1 MKKVILSA
9 AALLIGAA
17 TFAQVPGAPVADQS
31 LVPQNSAD
39 AEANAGLSIQNGND
53 NRVRVRQ
60 AGELNTSYTEQD
72 NGTGTGGNLARVMQ
86 TGNVNGNQADS
97 GEDNAAEVRQ
107 SGTAN
112 QSTTVQEGDF
122 NNAYTAQG
130 QTNLASSGNKA
141 KIRQGTGNQA
151 ESNYAAIEQDGVDN
165 QAQTQQ
171 TYDNSDAWTRQNG
184 TENKSMIVQNA
195 APEDSFGHEA
205 ENFQDG
211 DRNESSIDQLG
222 AGARN
227 TARAFQIGSDNQ
239 AKQKQT
245 ATSSLETM
253 GNRAGVAQGQ
263 DGFGAFQFTTV
274 TPVAVALNDRI
285 ATEIEPLASPIN
297 ASNAMSYGAKAKQTQ
312 TGRTQEADI
321 MQFGGTVGFSNYA
334 EQEQVSG
341 WGNDAGI
348 VQGHYSVG
356 QASNYAKQYQA
367 GNNNT
372 AGLVQEGSGFKALQ
386 DQRGRHNEALSYQ
399 TGEDNLL
406 NIHQRGN
413 DNDATSNQHGL
424 ANQALIVQ
432 KGGQSFVAQQNI
444 GLSQNDLSGGGNQI
458 DALQLGPNG
467 DFATDGID
475 CGFEDPMDLDMDYTV
490 PGFDLGDVCPGC

>member
-1 MKKVILSA
+1 MKKIILSA

-17 TFAQVPGAPVADQS
+17 TFAQVSGAPVADQS
-31 LVPQNSAD
+31 LVPKNSAD

-130 QTNLASSGNKA
+130 QNNDASSGNKA

-151 ESNYAAIEQDGVDN
+151 ESNYAAIEQDGADN

-171 TYDNSDAWTRQNG
+171 TYDNSDAWTRQTG
-184 TENKSMIVQNA
+184 DENKSMITQNA
-195 APEDSFGHEA
+195 SPEASDGHEA
-205 ENFQDG
+205 SNEQIGN
-211 DRNESSIDQLG
+211 RNESFINQSG

-227 TARAFQIGSDNQ
+227 VATARQLGDDNQ
-239 AKQKQT
+239 AKQTQT
-245 ATSSLETM
+245 TIASAGMT
-253 GNRAGVAQGQ
+253 GNRGDVTQGVPATF
-263 DGFGAFQFTTV
+263 DPLITTLFSDLGAIDANFSPVIGSQF
-274 TPVAVALNDRI
+274 D
-285 ATEIEPLASPIN
+285 SD
-297 ASNAMSYGAKAKQTQ
+297 GAKAKQIQ
-312 TGRTQEADI
+312 NGKEQEAAI
-321 MQFGGTVGFSNYA
+321 RQFGGSVGASNYA
-334 EQEQVSG
+334 EQVQFSG
-341 WGNDAGI
+341 WGNDAAI
-348 VQGHYSVG
+348 EQGHHNSG
-356 QASNYAKQYQA
+356 EPSNYAKQYQA
-367 GNNNT
+367 GDNNL
-372 AGLVQEGSGFKALQ
+372 AQLGQSGSGFKALQ
-386 DQRGRHNEALSYQ
+386 DQRGHRNDAKSSQ
-399 TGEDNLL
+399 RGESHLL

-413 DNDATSNQHGL
+413 DNDATSVQAGD
-424 ANQALIVQ
+424 ANSALIVQ
-432 KGGQSFVAQQNI
+432 KGGQSFVAQQNA
-444 GLSQNDLSGGGNQI
+444 GLGTYDLSGGGNQI

-467 DFATDGID
+467 DFGADGID
-475 CGFEDPMDLDMDYTV
+475 CDFEDPMNLDMDYTV
-490 PGFDLGDVCPGC
+490 PSFDLGDVCPGC